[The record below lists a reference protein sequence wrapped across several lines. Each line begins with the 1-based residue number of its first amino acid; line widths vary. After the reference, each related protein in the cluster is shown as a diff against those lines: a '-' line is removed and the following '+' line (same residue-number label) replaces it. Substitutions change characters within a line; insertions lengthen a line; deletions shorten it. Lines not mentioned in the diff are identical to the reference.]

1 MPRLESD
8 HLDSSLFLY
17 YFTDS
22 TSSLCKMNTEDK
34 LEGMLLKC
42 SSGGGIENRVGLVSG
57 GGLVVMTLGERSL
70 ANHPLLAEDD
80 DDEDEDEDLT
90 ESSLVTHDLV
100 PPEQLMMQEEM
111 TKNGAG
117 GGGGGEEE
125 GGGEVGVHFPLKLT
139 NKLPC
144 LLHMPVSSCWLR
156 SSPCQIICVA
166 NVHAVSTSS

>member
-1 MPRLESD
+1 
-8 HLDSSLFLY
+8 
-17 YFTDS
+17 
-22 TSSLCKMNTEDK
+22 MNTEDK

-42 SSGGGIENRVGLVSG
+42 SSGGIDGGGRVRLGSG

-80 DDEDEDEDLT
+80 DDEDDDEDLT
-90 ESSLVTHDLV
+90 GSSLVTHDLV

-111 TKNGAG
+111 TKNGA
-117 GGGGGEEE
+117 GGEEE

-144 LLHMPVSSCWLR
+144 LLHMPVR
-156 SSPCQIICVA
+156 SSPCVEKIICVD
-166 NVHAVSTSS
+166 TI